1 MKRFHAA
8 IGGLLALTLTACQAT
23 VDGESGGFDAARA
36 YARLTTMAGAYE
48 VEFPG
53 EPERSKV
60 IWENVSGGHAVMEK
74 LNVGTPH
81 EMVSLYYLEGE
92 ELALTHYC
100 AAGNRPLLRLD
111 RARSTRDELFFVFDP
126 ATTGIDPRTD
136 GHIHA
141 ARFQWLD
148 ADSVD
153 VTWSF
158 WAEGAEQHARRFQ
171 LRRKPAEAEAAA
183 PAESAAPAEET
194 AVPAEP
200 TAEPAIDPA
209 EPKDKDD
216 TKDDEQE
223 PRDGRS

>member
-8 IGGLLALTLTACQAT
+8 SGGLLALTLAACQAT

-36 YARLTTMAGAYE
+36 YARLTTMAGSYD

-53 EPERSKV
+53 ETERSKV
-60 IWENVSGGHAVMEK
+60 IWENVAGGHAVLEK

-81 EMVSLYYLEGE
+81 EMVSLYYLEGQD
-92 ELALTHYC
+92 LALTHYC

-126 ATTGIDPRTD
+126 ATTGIDPKTD

-141 ARFQWLD
+141 AHFAWLD

-158 WAEGAEQHARRFQ
+158 WDGGAEQHAKLFQ
-171 LRRKPAEAEAAA
+171 LRRKVPEVEVPPAETAA
-183 PAESAAPAEET
+183 PAEPA
-194 AVPAEP
+194 AVPAV
-200 TAEPAIDPA
+200 DPA
-209 EPKDKDD
+209 APKEDAPKEKDD
-216 TKDDEQE
+216 TKDGE
-223 PRDGRS
+223 